1 MVSSKPVYSVLY
13 LCEGVAAVLL
23 HLVFL
28 CLKTDDCGHVVVR
41 LSDQTRQLLS
51 GGGKRNRKECEKKEL

>member
-1 MVSSKPVYSVLY
+1 MVSSKLVYSVLY

-28 CLKTDDCGHVVVR
+28 SVKMDGCGHVVVR
-41 LSDQTRQLLS
+41 LSDQTRQLLT
-51 GGGKRNRKECEKKEL
+51 GGGKKEQERM